1 MRRAFTLVETI
12 ICLGLMGLLMSLL
25 AMLVGDSWRV
35 MKKVGQREHRLYA
48 AGQAVD
54 GIARDLRSAVA
65 VVSPISGTP
74 ATVVEVRKVDP
85 WADQRVWPNQRLPLP
100 IPSPPPAS
108 WRPHADPV
116 MVTVRY
122 EVAGD
127 GLQRTTTPASGV
139 PEVIEVVRGLG
150 GLSCDFTGTD
160 TVLVSTSVTQDGQ
173 VYRLST
179 EALLHRPAQV
189 AP

>member
-1 MRRAFTLVETI
+1 VRQGFTLVETI

-25 AMLVGDSWRV
+25 AMLMGDSWRV
-35 MKKVGQREHRLYA
+35 MKKVGQREHVLYA

-54 GIARDLRSAVA
+54 GIARDLRSAVQ
-65 VVSPISGTP
+65 VVVPAGTAL
-74 ATVVEVRKVDP
+74 ATSVEVRKVDP
-85 WADQRVWPNQRLPLP
+85 WSDSRTWPNQRLPLP

-116 MVTVRY
+116 MQTVRY
-122 EVAGD
+122 ELVGD
-127 GLQRTTTPASGV
+127 SLRRTNGS
-139 PEVIEVVRGLG
+139 EVIEIVRGVG
-150 GLSCDFTGTD
+150 GLACKLYAPD
-160 TVLVSTSVTQDGQ
+160 TAVISASVQQEAQ

-179 EALLHRPAQV
+179 EVLLHRPAEV